1 MKRGIPMK
9 RICSL
14 LLTVA
19 MIVTFCVALWSPVSA
34 AQFTDVRTSDYYN
47 DAVNWAVKNGITA
60 GTSATTFGPN
70 VNCTRAQVVTF
81 LWRAN
86 GSPRVTA
93 SANPF
98 IDVRVTDYFYQP
110 VLWAVANGIT
120 AGTTA
125 NTFDPNKICTRA
137 QVVTFLWRN
146 EGSPAL
152 INTSSRFRDVTTADY
167 YNIPVQWAV
176 ANKITAGT
184 STNYFS
190 PNANCTRAQVVTFLY
205 KAKDGATIIQPEND
219 SKKAY
224 EPIITNTVKMLKGQS
239 YDANYVADNKHLNR
253 AKGKADGVGYCL
265 IDLDRDG
272 SEELL
277 IGDINTI
284 DRSNPAAEDFYM
296 YFWVMYTVVNGYPK
310 QIVSSEESNAYY
322 LADDGNVYRVY
333 TNAEGEN
340 WEKMTFKDH
349 DLQVVECAFRDGSQY
364 CYSDLG
370 EGVPQGTTDAR
381 RTSASQATV
390 ITKDQWTLRT
400 TAWNALIDKPP
411 YVAITKF

>member
-1 MKRGIPMK
+1 MKWGILMKRF
-9 RICSL
+9 CSL

-19 MIVTFCVALWSPVSA
+19 MVVTFCVALWSPVSA
-34 AQFTDVRTSDYYN
+34 AQFTDVKTSDYFN

-60 GTSATTFGPN
+60 GTSANTFGPN
-70 VNCTRAQVVTF
+70 VN
-81 LWRAN
+81 
-86 GSPRVTA
+86 
-93 SANPF
+93 
-98 IDVRVTDYFYQP
+98 
-110 VLWAVANGIT
+110 
-120 AGTTA
+120 
-125 NTFDPNKICTRA
+125 CTRA

-152 INTSSRFRDVTTADY
+152 INTASRFRDVSAGDY
-167 YNIPVQWAV
+167 FNVPVQWAV

-205 KAKDGATIIQPEND
+205 KAKDGATIVQPEND

-296 YFWVMYTVVNGYPK
+296 YFWVMYTIVNGYPK
-310 QIVSSEESNAYY
+310 QLVSSEESNAYY

-333 TNAEGEN
+333 TKDGNEN
-340 WEKMTFKDH
+340 WEKMTFKEH
-349 DLQVVECAFRDGSQY
+349 DLYVMECAFRDGSQY
-364 CYSDLG
+364 CISNLG

-390 ITKDQWTLRT
+390 VTKDQWTLTT
-400 TAWNALIDKPP
+400 TAWNAIIDKPP